1 MQSPRPGPG
10 PGPGPGQDAAAAGFY
25 STLTTTSGPPSSS
38 STPSPLGAYPAVP
51 LLPTASSPLYRFPGH
66 EPATDFSLPVQ
77 AAFHVE
83 GGGAF
88 SFTHAPRKVSFPS
101 SSPIVPPYGTTPAC
115 QGAFHPATPASSLC
129 LSFGTTYQP
138 SSVHSPRMRT
148 ATELSRPDEFCT
160 HHQTDSPAST
170 GESVSVTPHQISFA
184 SRLSGTPSTVPTPGS
199 TSSPE
204 SSGEGES
211 SQLANMNFPSPELP
225 QQPSTSL
232 ILPPAAIYSGIDSGF
247 ATTRTEEPP
256 VEHIAQVY
264 GSVKCWGVDN
274 GSIDLDI
281 GKNDDGNA
289 LSEAPAAVARG
300 QVFPFEIGLNEHD
313 THHILSLG
321 RRSSAP
327 YYSEPVHVFIPSS
340 LGQLPAKLL
349 QSKINL
355 LYFHHFLDHTARVL
369 VPHDDPNSNPF
380 RTVLPRMALEND
392 NLLNLLLAYSAAHR
406 ARHLGQPEPKTRIAM
421 FVEDIIPAL
430 RQMVDSV
437 VQNPDIVISTADL
450 ATAIMLASLE
460 IISPASLGRVNSQT
474 SMPRVSIP
482 WQGHL
487 CLARE
492 IIAHRPGGLR
502 RSWSDRQE
510 DQACAFLW
518 SWFAYLDVLGS
529 LSGGRDQHCCGAVS
543 CNHRILDYTHVER
556 ERDGSD
562 DADQIDCIMGFTP
575 RCVSIL
581 AKVAKL
587 ARTCDSSR
595 IDPQTRTIRSDWI
608 PDAHTVTEAMEL
620 QVAIQSSLA
629 IPSRPCGH
637 VHATSDVVRWDRE
650 QMAATNEAY
659 HWAALIHLHRRVL
672 GRPSDHEDVRGPV
685 GKIVGCL
692 ENIQHGSTA
701 ETCLLFPMFTAGCEI
716 TDAGA
721 RQMILH
727 RVKTVEKSGMMQVSS
742 YSLAPAT

>member
-1 MQSPRPGPG
+1 MI
-10 PGPGPGQDAAAAGFY
+10 
-25 STLTTTSGPPSSS
+25 L
-38 STPSPLGAYPAVP
+38 
-51 LLPTASSPLYRFPGH
+51 
-66 EPATDFSLPVQ
+66 
-77 AAFHVE
+77 
-83 GGGAF
+83 
-88 SFTHAPRKVSFPS
+88 
-101 SSPIVPPYGTTPAC
+101 
-115 QGAFHPATPASSLC
+115 
-129 LSFGTTYQP
+129 
-138 SSVHSPRMRT
+138 
-148 ATELSRPDEFCT
+148 
-160 HHQTDSPAST
+160 
-170 GESVSVTPHQISFA
+170 
-184 SRLSGTPSTVPTPGS
+184 
-199 TSSPE
+199 
-204 SSGEGES
+204 
-211 SQLANMNFPSPELP
+211 PSPELP
-225 QQPSTSL
+225 QQSPACL
-232 ILPPAAIYSGIDSGF
+232 VLPPAAMYSGIDPGF
-247 ATTRTEEPP
+247 ATPHIEEPS
-256 VEHIAQVY
+256 VECTAQPY
-264 GSVKCWGVDN
+264 GSMRCWGVDN
-274 GSIDLDI
+274 GSEDLDI
-281 GKNDDGNA
+281 GKNDDENA
-289 LSEAPAAVARG
+289 LSEDPAAVPGG
-300 QVFPFEIGLNEHD
+300 QVFPFEIGLDERD
-313 THHILSLG
+313 THHFLSLG

-327 YYSEPVHVFIPSS
+327 YYSEPVHVAIPSS

-349 QSKINL
+349 QNKMNL

-392 NLLNLLLAYSAAHR
+392 SLLNLLLAYSAAHR

-421 FVEDIIPAL
+421 FVEDIIPGL

-437 VQNPDIVISTADL
+437 VKNPDIIISTADL
-450 ATAIMLASLE
+450 ATAIMLASFE

-502 RSWSDRQE
+502 RSWCDSQE

-529 LSGGRDQHCCGAVS
+529 LSGGRGQNCCGAVS
-543 CNHRILDYTHVER
+543 CNHRVIDYTNVEGGI
-556 ERDGSD
+556 DGSD

-575 RCVSIL
+575 RCVGIL

-595 IDPQTRTIRSDWI
+595 IDPQTLTIRSDWI

-620 QVAIQSSLA
+620 QAAIQSSLA

-672 GRPSDHEDVRGPV
+672 GRPSDHNDVRGPV
-685 GKIVGCL
+685 ERILECL

-716 TDAGA
+716 TGAGA
-721 RQMILH
+721 REMILQ

-742 YSLAPAT
+742 YFLVPTTQGPQRNSNQR